1 VATSILY
8 LVILKVM
15 KLPEFRFTGTN
26 IFNVLG
32 AIVILYLF
40 VMLGQTIKNNY
51 GLGQQIS
58 QLKSQ
63 ISLLEEQKKE
73 LSYDI
78 AYYNTTAYQD
88 REARAELGLQAP
100 GENVIIIPSDSPAP
114 TPSPTTSIS
123 TRKASKSNPSQWIDF
138 LSGKI

>member
-1 VATSILY
+1 
-8 LVILKVM
+8 M
-15 KLPEFRFTGTN
+15 KLPEFKFTGTN

-32 AIVILYLF
+32 ALVILYLF
-40 VMLGQTIKNNY
+40 IMLGQTIKNNY

-63 ISLLEEQKKE
+63 ISLLQEQKKE
-73 LSYDI
+73 LSYNI
-78 AYYNTTAYQD
+78 AYYNTSAYQD

-100 GENVIIIPSDSPAP
+100 GENVIIIPNDSPAP
-114 TPSPTTSIS
+114 TTSPTPTGPSHK
-123 TRKASKSNPSQWIDF
+123 TAKSNPSQWMNF